1 MGNNNAYNSFFY
13 TYIKSIVIVQLKLVK
28 SADNLGLSLVKSYA
42 NEEEYKLHT
51 YENML
56 LFATQSIN
64 DLDKINEDK
73 SKEIQEWLQDYFFKM
88 ENIIGK
94 NIISPYAVINGEI
107 IAATPWEGDD
117 TYEYEDKDW
126 YKNAVEANGEVV
138 YSNVYSD
145 AITNKYIYTISK
157 ELEEEGN
164 IIAID
169 IYK

>member
-1 MGNNNAYNSFFY
+1 
-13 TYIKSIVIVQLKLVK
+13 
-28 SADNLGLSLVKSYA
+28 
-42 NEEEYKLHT
+42 
-51 YENML
+51 
-56 LFATQSIN
+56 
-64 DLDKINEDK
+64 
-73 SKEIQEWLQDYFFKM
+73 M

-107 IAATPWEGDD
+107 IAATPWECDD

>member
-1 MGNNNAYNSFFY
+1 
-13 TYIKSIVIVQLKLVK
+13 
-28 SADNLGLSLVKSYA
+28 
-42 NEEEYKLHT
+42 
-51 YENML
+51 
-56 LFATQSIN
+56 
-64 DLDKINEDK
+64 
-73 SKEIQEWLQDYFFKM
+73 M

-107 IAATPWEGDD
+107 IAATLWEGDD

-164 IIAID
+164 VIAID
-169 IYK
+169 IYINSSFMNNALYTLPESSSVYISDKNNNLIYAYSYTGENIYSISEYVSKSLE